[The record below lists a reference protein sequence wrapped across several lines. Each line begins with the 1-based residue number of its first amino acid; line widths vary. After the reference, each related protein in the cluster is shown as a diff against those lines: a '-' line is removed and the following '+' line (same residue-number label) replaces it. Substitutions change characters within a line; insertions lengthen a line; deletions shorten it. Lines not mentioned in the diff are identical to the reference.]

1 MTPVLR
7 RASRLLLTLVG
18 VYAAAGCS
26 LRAMAVKTVA
36 NTLSAG
42 GDAFSRDDDPE
53 LIRDAAPFALKTYE
67 SLLETVPAHAGL
79 LLTTCSG
86 FTQYAYAFVQPDAES
101 LETLDYDAAMALRE
115 RALRLYM
122 RGHRYCIRALE
133 LKYPGIER
141 RLEIDPDAALAR
153 VTVAD
158 VPLLYWTGASWGA
171 AIAIGL
177 DRPALVAD
185 LPAVKALMTRAL
197 VLQED
202 YRDGAIHEALITL
215 EGVPEAMGGSQV
227 KARAHFARAIELAH
241 RPHPGAYLALATAIA
256 LPAQDRAEF
265 ERLIDQTLAVDPDR
279 DPANR
284 LMTLISQ
291 KRARLLRSRIDQL
304 FAPPG

>member
-1 MTPVLR
+1 
-7 RASRLLLTLVG
+7 
-18 VYAAAGCS
+18 
-26 LRAMAVKTVA
+26 
-36 NTLSAG
+36 
-42 GDAFSRDDDPE
+42 
-53 LIRDAAPFALKTYE
+53 
-67 SLLETVPAHAGL
+67 
-79 LLTTCSG
+79 
-86 FTQYAYAFVQPDAES
+86 
-101 LETLDYDAAMALRE
+101 
-115 RALRLYM
+115 M

-141 RLEIDPDAALAR
+141 RLEIDPDAAFEG

-202 YRDGAIHEALITL
+202 YRDGTIHEALITL

-241 RPHPGAYLALATAIA
+241 RPI
-256 LPAQDRAEF
+256 PARIWRWRR
-265 ERLIDQTLAVDPDR
+265 RLRCRHRIVPSSSGSSTRLWPSIR
-279 DPANR
+279 IEIPANR